1 MITSENLGHI
11 AKAIAAAQ
19 AELKNPPRNKTNP
32 HFNSKYVDLVD
43 GLNSIR
49 ETFSKHGLA
58 FVQGTRFE
66 DEVVVLDT
74 RIIHTSGEWI
84 SSSYPVCRPDKP
96 QVMGSALTYARR
108 YAAFCM
114 AGFAGEDDD
123 DGNMAQEAKEAPRK
137 AVKAPPPL
145 PKQTIVPGMMPED
158 SEKALKVL
166 LMAMETC
173 TSIADLQN
181 FSKENS
187 ETITKLTPKDKDS
200 LRSVYSEMQV
210 DMAANADA

>member
-1 MITSENLGHI
+1 MITSENLGQI

-19 AELKNPPRNKTNP
+19 AELKNPPRNKINP

-66 DEVVVLDT
+66 DEIIVLET
-74 RIIHTSGEWI
+74 RVIHTSGEWI
-84 SSSYPVCRPDKP
+84 SSTYPVCRPDKP

-123 DGNMAQEAKEAPRK
+123 DGNLAQEAKEAPRK
-137 AVKAPPPL
+137 TVKAPPP
-145 PKQTIVPGMMPED
+145 PKQTITPGMLPED
-158 SEKALKVL
+158 SEKALKAL
-166 LMAMETC
+166 LMVLDTC
-173 TSIADLQN
+173 GSMQDLQA

-187 ETITKLTPKDKDS
+187 ETISRLTPKDKDS
-200 LRSVYSEMQV
+200 LRSAYSQV
-210 DMAANADA
+210 QIDLTAKSDD